1 MRTFRSEREA
11 KEYLIQRILDQANRV
26 REPLTDLERKMLYF
40 SETGWTLTGIEEVNR
55 EFEARCDVP
64 AYERKILALATSA
77 RADDELLGVDAV
89 ADWDAAVDRLSG
101 GDHYLLVLMNPALVP
116 PAPVKPKG
124 GLRRLLLT
132 AGAIAVGCVV
142 LFVLVEVVFRRG

>member
-11 KEYLIQRILDQANRV
+11 KEYLIQRILDQANHV

-64 AYERKILALATSA
+64 AYERKILALAASA
-77 RADDELLGVDAV
+77 RAEDETLGADAV
-89 ADWDAAVDRLSG
+89 ADWDAAVDRLSS

-124 GLRRLLLT
+124 NRRLIL
-132 AGAIAVGCVV
+132 AACAAVVCGF
-142 LFVLVEVVFRRG
+142 LFVLVEIVFRRI